1 MLYRLLDYL
10 ASFFGLVVLSPI
22 LIPFFIVTALQDW
35 HSPFYVASRVGID
48 GKLFLMVKLR
58 SMLVDADKLGVDSTA
73 ANDSRITPIGHFVRR
88 YKLDEF
94 TQLWNVL
101 IGQMSL
107 VGPRPNIERETR
119 LYTEEEKRLLSI
131 RPGITDFS
139 SIVFADEADIL
150 EGHADPDLVYNQLIR
165 PWKSRLSLFY
175 IDNRNILLAIKLIY
189 LTFLSM
195 ISRSRALY
203 RVSEELRRRGAPTEL
218 VQIALRETALIPH
231 PPLGAKDI
239 VRSRIVD

>member
-1 MLYRLLDYL
+1 MAKRLLDIIL
-10 ASFFGLVVLSPI
+10 SFIGLVIISPI
-22 LIPFFIVTALQDW
+22 FVLFVILIWLYDF
-35 HSPFYVASRVGID
+35 HNPFYVASRVEID

-107 VGPRPNIERETR
+107 VGPRPNVERETR
-119 LYTEEEKRLLSI
+119 LYTKEEKRLLSI

-150 EGHADPDLVYNQLIR
+150 EGHVDPDLVYNQLIR

-203 RVSEELRRRGAPTEL
+203 KVSEELRRRGAPTEL

-231 PPLGAKDI
+231 PPPGTNDI

>member
-1 MLYRLLDYL
+1 
-10 ASFFGLVVLSPI
+10 
-22 LIPFFIVTALQDW
+22 
-35 HSPFYVASRVGID
+35 
-48 GKLFLMVKLR
+48 
-58 SMLVDADKLGVDSTA
+58 
-73 ANDSRITPIGHFVRR
+73 VRR

-107 VGPRPNIERETR
+107 VGPRPNVERETR
-119 LYTEEEKRLLSI
+119 LYTKEEKRLLSI

-150 EGHADPDLVYNQLIR
+150 EGHVDPDLVYNQLIR

-218 VQIALRETALIPH
+218 VQIALRKTALIPH
-231 PPLGAKDI
+231 PPPGTNDI